1 MDREEIEDMLETM
14 LIGDS
19 DQGKLRQLLIEHEQE
34 MQRLRNENE
43 RLKILADCEKKHVDT
58 KQKCVIDMTRPQPC
72 TKFMDEPPML
82 WAAKLTEEVSEAFR
96 ASVQLGI
103 LYDAFDVAI
112 NNVDEK
118 AVRFAENLM
127 AEELTDVITVCTSWL
142 ASLGYDEAERGRI
155 QRAVNDKNHRR
166 GYWV

>member
-1 MDREEIEDMLETM
+1 MDREAIEDMLETM
-14 LIGDS
+14 SIGDS
-19 DQGKLRQLLIEHEQE
+19 DQGKLRRLLIEYEQE
-34 MQRLRNENE
+34 IQHLRDENE
-43 RLKILADCEKKHVDT
+43 QLKILADSGKNRVDT

-82 WAAKLTEEVSEAFR
+82 WAAKLTEEVSEVFR

-103 LYDAFDVAI
+103 LYDALDVAI

-127 AEELTDVITVCTSWL
+127 SEELTDVITVCTSWL

-166 GYWV
+166 GYWG

>member
-1 MDREEIEDMLETM
+1 MDREAIEDMLETM

-19 DQGKLRQLLIEHEQE
+19 DQGKLRRLLIEYEQE
-34 MQRLRNENE
+34 IQHLRDENE
-43 RLKILADCEKKHVDT
+43 QLKILADSEKNRVDT

-103 LYDAFDVAI
+103 LYDALDVAI

-155 QRAVNDKNHRR
+155 QRAVNEKNRKR
-166 GYWV
+166 GYW